1 MKITKKYLKD
11 LKEEVN
17 EKIKIIEN
25 SSSTSITYYIC
36 QIAIIDRILRDIEK

>member
-1 MKITKKYLKD
+1 MKITKKYLKE

-25 SSSTSITYYIC
+25 SSSTSITYYIG